1 MWWPQNMILM
11 GLQFSSSCCGATWE
25 WLIFWAMP
33 VAHLFPPFLSRWRG
47 FFLVYLLTDWA
58 TFPRSKGWQLIKRWF
73 ICWLDLNGRELY
85 LAWSVHHLIPEKK
98 SWRFLAHLSGFV
110 AQWICPISPSI
121 FGRVT
126 ELRRHKLTRVGEIG
140 HVTFFTPILFLLA
153 VKPPQ
158 KKTSFLIYDVLSM
171 FHHFPP

>member
-1 MWWPQNMILM
+1 MFACWRSIVKKKNWTNPKAWSLPTKLLGSYCMWWPQNMILM

-58 TFPRSKGWQLIKRWF
+58 TFRRSKGWQLIKRWF

-85 LAWSVHHLIPEKK
+85 LAWSVHHLIPDTKNLDGF
-98 SWRFLAHLSGFV
+98 SHIYPGLLLSGFV
-110 AQWICPISPSI
+110 QARP
-121 FGRVT
+121 
-126 ELRRHKLTRVGEIG
+126 
-140 HVTFFTPILFLLA
+140 LFLGELQSYAPNSPELA
-153 VKPPQ
+153 K
-158 KKTSFLIYDVLSM
+158 
-171 FHHFPP
+171 